1 MDLHDLSEKFFLAKT
16 SVGRSPYTII
26 SYRKHIAGFL
36 RWCDENEFTESDLT
50 GMNGAETIE
59 EHFFYLRAV
68 RSLSAATVVGRF
80 RALRTLY
87 RWIESREGPFT
98 EGNPFKW
105 LTQPEQPSLLP
116 KHISY
121 QDLTLLLHSIQGTLW
136 LDHRDRLMIKSLFF
150 TGLRAGE
157 LLSLR
162 DKDIDCTNRQ
172 VRVMRWKT
180 GIEQVIPLSISLA
193 NDFRAW
199 MDGQRPACAHDG
211 LWPSADGYYRVTAE
225 PLQYAGMR
233 MMLRRRC
240 EAISMKVYL
249 PHAFR
254 HGCAVYIIQRGGDLS
269 LVKDLL
275 GHQNVSTTQVYL
287 RFDLSR
293 LKGQYDRIFE

>member
-1 MDLHDLSEKFFLAKT
+1 MDLHDLSEKFYQSKT

-26 SYRKHIAGFL
+26 TYRKHIKDFL
-36 RWCDENEFTESDLT
+36 QWCDVNEYTESDLT

-80 RALRTLY
+80 RALRALY
-87 RWIESREGPFT
+87 RWIEGRVGPFT
-98 EGNPFKW
+98 EGNPFTW
-105 LTQPEQPSLLP
+105 LTQPDQPSLLP

-121 QDLTLLLHSIQGTLW
+121 QDLTLLLHSIKGDQW

-157 LLSLR
+157 LLSLHPQ
-162 DKDIDCTNRQ
+162 DVDYTNRQ
-172 VRVMRWKT
+172 LRVMRWKT
-180 GIEQVIPLSISLA
+180 GIEQVIPLSVSLA
-193 NDFRAW
+193 AEFRVWIDA
-199 MDGQRPACAHDG
+199 QRPACAHDG
-211 LWPSADGYYRVTAE
+211 LWPSADGYYRVTTE
-225 PLQYAGMR
+225 PLQYGGMR

-240 EAISMKVYL
+240 GAMGMKVYL

-275 GHQNVSTTQVYL
+275 GHQDISTTQVYL
-287 RFDLSR
+287 RFDVSR
-293 LKGQYDRIFE
+293 MKGQYDRIFE